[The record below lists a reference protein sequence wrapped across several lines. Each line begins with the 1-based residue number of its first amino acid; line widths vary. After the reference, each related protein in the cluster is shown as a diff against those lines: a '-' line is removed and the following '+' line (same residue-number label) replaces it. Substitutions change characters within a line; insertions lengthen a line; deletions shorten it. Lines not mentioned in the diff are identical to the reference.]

1 LAEAD
6 ISGMEFDRLFVPDRN
21 RLSAE
26 LQVESVMIRGDVGD
40 LPARQ
45 NELIACFRLAHRD
58 ANRTVASDGGAG
70 GKHTGR
76 RGRRRAEK
84 ACGGVAETSRQYE
97 KRSRKGTPAADQLM
111 VCPSAREADLA
122 SLACVCTVDHVV
134 CTPAI
139 GAIYTS
145 FALAALVGPTL
156 AGLLRDHYGNYD
168 AALAVCAVLSFATV
182 AASAGVRSR
191 Y

>member
-1 LAEAD
+1 MAARAENA
-6 ISGMEFDRLFVPDRN
+6 P
-21 RLSAE
+21 
-26 LQVESVMIRGDVGD
+26 
-40 LPARQ
+40 
-45 NELIACFRLAHRD
+45 
-58 ANRTVASDGGAG
+58 GGA
-70 GKHTGR
+70 
-76 RGRRRAEK
+76 AV
-84 ACGGVAETSRQYE
+84 GVPKKPAAALQTTSRQYE
-97 KRSRKGTPAADQLM
+97 KRSRRATPAVDQLM

-182 AASAGVRSR
+182 AAFAGVGSR